1 MTLRRLLLPAV
12 ALALAVFFG
21 PAGGQDDAPVDPTV
35 AVSRVLP
42 RVFSAA
48 APHLVTIRPA
58 GETRAVRRRGRTGV
72 VIRDGVVVTSATHI
86 DVFGLD
92 DLVVEDW
99 KGRAVPASLAGRDL
113 RLRIVVLSCPGLK
126 APPAPIAAAR
136 APGSL
141 VVALGA
147 VLRQESAPTGTFGIV
162 SAVDRFQGRADQIDA
177 ALDSAN
183 VGGGLFDL
191 SGRLLGVLV
200 EVDPRLGQR
209 SGVGFSIPVALIDAA
224 LERLLAGDQL
234 EQGTLG
240 LRVPKVA
247 GAGAK
252 GVEIVGVSPAGPGSA
267 AGLRAGDRITS
278 LGGRPTPTLSAFRHA
293 SAYLWAGQ
301 EVEVEITRGDATRR
315 LTLKLTPAR

>member
-1 MTLRRLLLPAV
+1 MTLRRLLLPAL

-21 PAGGQDDAPVDPTV
+21 PAGGQDKDPIDPTL
-35 AVSRVLP
+35 ALSRVVP
-42 RVFSAA
+42 RVFSTA
-48 APHLVTIRPA
+48 APHLVTIRPV
-58 GETRAVRRRGRTGV
+58 GETRAVRRKGRTGV
-72 VIRDGVVVTSATHI
+72 VIADGVVVTSATHV

-92 DLVVEDW
+92 GLVVEDW
-99 KGRAVPASLAGRDL
+99 KGRATAATLAGRDL
-113 RLRIVVLSCPGLK
+113 RLRIVVLTCPGLK
-126 APPAPIAAAR
+126 APPARPAASR

-147 VLRQESAPTGTFGIV
+147 VLRQEGAPTGTLGIV
-162 SAVDRFQGRADQIDA
+162 SAIDRFQGRADQVDA
-177 ALDSAN
+177 AVDSAN

-191 SGRLLGVLV
+191 SGGLIGVLV

-209 SGVGFSIPVALIDAA
+209 SGVGFSIPVPLIEAA
-224 LERLLAGDQL
+224 LERLQAGDQL

-240 LRVPKVA
+240 LHVPKVA
-247 GAGAK
+247 GSGTG

-278 LGGRPTPTLSAFRHA
+278 LAGRPTPNLSAFRRA

-301 EVEVEITRGDATRR
+301 EIEIGIVRGEVARSLR
-315 LTLKLTPAR
+315 LKVAHAK